1 MSKKARDFL
10 FFAFVAIFIIM
21 TILISLYASGYKFN
35 LSWPLKFNRLLQKT
49 GMLNV
54 STTPKNATIYLDGKQ
69 QRKSVLNIF
78 KKDLIT
84 TPAKIKNILPGEYI
98 LRLERENYWPFE
110 RKIKIDSGQTTFA
123 EDINLFL
130 SDLPLLIKQDAT
142 GSPLLNDNGRYI
154 YISSEGKIINLKD
167 NSESPLQTKKN
178 ANGHWLKNSNK
189 FFVDGKILDIEK
201 NTAIDLT
208 ILIGN
213 TNATWQ
219 YSNFDNLI
227 YYSDQK
233 SINRLASDN
242 RTISTLIKGEE
253 YLTFEPR
260 NEILFAVVQ
269 SGNQIALKSY
279 FANSGE
285 KSGQI
290 DLPPVGDYVFKQ
302 ENTRYVCLYDQ
313 KNFTLYLINPADMN
327 DYSVVRGIKSWSWIN
342 NEEIIYN
349 NDWEINIFNIQ
360 NGRSTLITRVSEN
373 IKNVLWHKDGGYY
386 IFSTDNKI
394 NAADMQTG
402 TVTTILNSENI
413 ATPILDENNNL
424 LYFYAKIGQRSG
436 IYKMLLQ

>member
-1 MSKKARDFL
+1 MR
-10 FFAFVAIFIIM
+10 
-21 TILISLYASGYKFN
+21 
-35 LSWPLKFNRLLQKT
+35 KT
-49 GMLNV
+49 
-54 STTPKNATIYLDGKQ
+54 
-69 QRKSVLNIF
+69 
-78 KKDLIT
+78 
-84 TPAKIKNILPGEYI
+84 
-98 LRLERENYWPFE
+98 
-110 RKIKIDSGQTTFA
+110 
-123 EDINLFL
+123 
-130 SDLPLLIKQDAT
+130 
-142 GSPLLNDNGRYI
+142 
-154 YISSEGKIINLKD
+154 
-167 NSESPLQTKKN
+167 QTKKN